1 MKGIFKNNF
10 QGRNAFISNDYYLRT
25 YGRLNAGR
33 RSRTFAA
40 WRAACVPSLHFERC
54 VFSLRRTL
62 CSMVEQ
68 GVVGPLQGESC
79 VLLMQEDNP
88 HGELG
93 CRHVHAL
100 VHSLLG
106 AGGSS
111 GGHWDPF
118 LWTRSI
124 LWWGERVNGPFS
136 QKDCDDR
143 PAEQVSVRET
153 DRTPFV
159 LEGVGK
165 TFLRKWQTDDKVINS
180 T

>member
-40 WRAACVPSLHFERC
+40 WRAAWVPSLHFERC

-62 CSMVEQ
+62 CSMVER

-79 VLLMQEDNP
+79 PLLMQEDNP

-93 CRHVHAL
+93 CRHVHAF

-106 AGGSS
+106 AAGSC
-111 GGHWDPF
+111 GGH
-118 LWTRSI
+118 
-124 LWWGERVNGPFS
+124 
-136 QKDCDDR
+136 
-143 PAEQVSVRET
+143 
-153 DRTPFV
+153 
-159 LEGVGK
+159 
-165 TFLRKWQTDDKVINS
+165 
-180 T
+180 